1 MNESELLQFLNNDD
15 ILIQFFNAKEFTSF
29 HELEIM
35 QLTFGKSTAKLMS
48 LAIDFPPIK
57 YEPYL
62 YKLNH
67 DLDTFENKV
76 DRYLA
81 LQDAYQQ
88 EYNNSPSGSSDNGFM
103 EIEEDLDFAF

>member
-1 MNESELLQFLNNDD
+1 
-15 ILIQFFNAKEFTSF
+15 
-29 HELEIM
+29 M

-67 DLDTFENKV
+67 DLDTLKIKLIV
-76 DRYLA
+76 
-81 LQDAYQQ
+81 
-88 EYNNSPSGSSDNGFM
+88 
-103 EIEEDLDFAF
+103 I

>member
-1 MNESELLQFLNNDD
+1 MNQIITILNNDD

-81 LQDAYQQ
+81 LQDLI
-88 EYNNSPSGSSDNGFM
+88 NKNIIIVLLVVLIMGLWKLKK
-103 EIEEDLDFAF
+103 I

>member
-1 MNESELLQFLNNDD
+1 M
-15 ILIQFFNAKEFTSF
+15 
-29 HELEIM
+29 
-35 QLTFGKSTAKLMS
+35 
-48 LAIDFPPIK
+48 
-57 YEPYL
+57 
-62 YKLNH
+62 NH

-88 EYNNSPSGSSDNGFM
+88 EHNNSPSGGSDNGFM